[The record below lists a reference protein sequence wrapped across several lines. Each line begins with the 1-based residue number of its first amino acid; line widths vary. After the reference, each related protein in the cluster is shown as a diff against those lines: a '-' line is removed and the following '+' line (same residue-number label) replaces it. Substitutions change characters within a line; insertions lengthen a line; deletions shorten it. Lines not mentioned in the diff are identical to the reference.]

1 MTTNNQVEYEVILK
15 GLQLLQEVK
24 AESIEIFGY
33 SQLVINQLI
42 GLYECK
48 DDILKGYYDEC
59 RKLLEGFPLTSLQH
73 IPRAQ
78 NQEAN
83 RLAQNALGY
92 RVFQEILSSETLA
105 NDWRV
110 EIADY
115 LKNPSQ
121 KVNRKLRYKS
131 TKYVLLDNQL
141 YYKTVDGVLL
151 KCLS

>member
-1 MTTNNQVEYEVILK
+1 M
-15 GLQLLQEVK
+15 
-24 AESIEIFGY
+24 
-33 SQLVINQLI
+33 I

-48 DDILKGYYDEC
+48 DDILKGYHDEC

-73 IPRAQ
+73 ILRAQ

-83 RLAQNALGY
+83 WLAQNALGY
-92 RVFQEILSSETLA
+92 RVFPEILSSETLA
-105 NDWRV
+105 NDWRI

-121 KVNRKLRYKS
+121 KVTRKLRYKL
-131 TKYVLLDNQL
+131 TKYVLLDDQL

-151 KCLS
+151 KCLSQEGARVLMGEVLEGICGAHQLAYKIKWVIRRSGYF